1 MVDRSSFLD
10 LLAASFAGPLQV
22 VAGQSLFTDHHP
34 AGVDQCVVFVGTGG
48 TPRLHISGLRWTNV
62 QLMARSKDH
71 AWAKSRAWLA
81 HELVDLMPQQCPIIL
96 GTSPN
101 QLTIL
106 NASPVSEPAFLG
118 TDETSAYL
126 FALNLRFQLGVTARQ

>member
-1 MVDRSSFLD
+1 MVDRSPFLN

-34 AGVDQCVVFVGTGG
+34 SGVEQCVVFIGTGG
-48 TPRLHISGLRWTNV
+48 TPRLHISGLRWTHV
-62 QLMARSKDH
+62 QMMARSKDH
-71 AWAKSRAWLA
+71 DWAKSRAWLA
-81 HELVDLMPQQCPIIL
+81 HELVDLMPQQCPIVL
-96 GTSPN
+96 GASPN

-106 NASPVSEPAFLG
+106 NAIPVSEPVYLG
-118 TDETSAYL
+118 RDDSSAYL